1 MNAAVR
7 VFYNTAALYI
17 KMFFTTILSLYLTR
31 VVLNVLG
38 VEDFGIY
45 SLIAGIIAILSFL
58 NSALMSSSQRFMSVA
73 IGRADR
79 QLVKT
84 YFTSSLIVHI
94 CFALILLLMLELC
107 TVFLFDGFLNIPDNR
122 LHVAKQ
128 VYQLM
133 ILSMLVTVIG
143 VPYNAVINANE
154 DLWFFAI
161 VEVVCAFL
169 KLVVILLFNVVS
181 ADALLLY
188 TAWMVFV
195 TCINVFVK
203 YLWCKYQYTEC
214 KNVKIFECPR
224 SSIVDI
230 LGFSSWNALGA
241 FAMVGRNQGVAVILN
256 IFFGPAINAVY
267 GIANQV
273 NGQLI
278 YFSQMLTTSMAPQ
291 IMKSKGEGNT
301 HRMISLSVF
310 TSKAAFMLS
319 AIFAIPLT
327 IEMPFVLQVWLGNV
341 PPYTVKFCELVLYVF
356 LIMQLYPGL
365 TRAIQANGDIKL
377 YQIYVS
383 ILLLLPLL
391 IGCVLFK
398 FQYPSYYICYAMII
412 AQFLT
417 LLVTLALS
425 KKLLNFNILPFAI
438 YVIKAVLLYFTV
450 LLFGQYL
457 HKYLIGFMPQLHV
470 FIIITLVTV
479 VAFMSIYFL
488 LVLNK
493 EERSRIYNMLKGLI
507 HK

>member
-1 MNAAVR
+1 MDAAVR

-45 SLIAGIIAILSFL
+45 NLIAGIITILSFL
-58 NSALMSSSQRFMSVA
+58 NSALMSSSQRFISVA
-73 IGRADR
+73 MGKKDK
-79 QLVKT
+79 LLTKS

-94 CFALILLLMLELC
+94 CFALILLFLLELC
-107 TVFLFDGFLNIPDNR
+107 TLFIFDGVLNIPSNR
-122 LHVAKQ
+122 LRIAKY

-169 KLVVILLFNVVS
+169 KLAVILLFKAVS
-181 ADALLLY
+181 TDVLLLY

-195 TCINVFVK
+195 TYINVAVK
-203 YLWCKYQYTEC
+203 YLWCKYKYAEC
-214 KNVKIFECPR
+214 NNIKIFRCPR
-224 SSIVDI
+224 SSVADI

-291 IMKSKGEGNT
+291 IMKSQGEGNT
-301 HRMISLSVF
+301 NRMISLSIF
-310 TSKAAFMLS
+310 TSKAAFLLS

-327 IEMPFVLQVWLGNV
+327 IEMPFVLQVWLNNV
-341 PPYTVKFCELVLYVF
+341 PPHTARFCELMLYVF

-365 TRAIQANGDIKL
+365 TRAIMANGDIKL
-377 YQIYVS
+377 YQISVS
-383 ILLLLPLL
+383 ILLLLPLA
-391 IGCVLFK
+391 IGCILFK
-398 FQYPSYYICYAMII
+398 LQYPSYSICYVMII

-417 LLVTLALS
+417 LLVTLFLS
-425 KKLLNFNILPFAI
+425 RRLLNFNILPFAI
-438 YVIKAVLLYFTV
+438 YVIKASLLYFTV
-450 LLFGQYL
+450 LLSGKYL
-457 HKYLIGFMPQLHV
+457 HEYLIGIMPQLHV
-470 FIIITLVTV
+470 FIIITSITVLV
-479 VAFMSIYFL
+479 FMSMYFL
-488 LVLNK
+488 MILNK
-493 EERSRIYNMLKGLI
+493 EERSRIYNMLKVLI